1 MIKNNLHL
9 YIQQTFSSQTM
20 NRNMNYD
27 FEQKSNCALF
37 VIYATHTHT
46 HRAIRYIIHIRNAAL
61 LWTHHIFLNYVFNVP
76 LDDMQ
81 MLLDVIEVLDCL
93 VRSESACVTLLLTHC
108 QLLQWAWQ
116 WVSTNRNIKTTLEQC
131 FICPHVLKKKHSWI
145 WVRHHMK
152 YY

>member
-1 MIKNNLHL
+1 MVKNTSI
-9 YIQQTFSSQTM
+9 YTFSRHFQVKRWTM
-20 NRNMNYD
+20 TLNRNPTVHYLSAMP
-27 FEQKSNCALF
+27 
-37 VIYATHTHT
+37 HTHT
-46 HRAIRYIIHIRNAAL
+46 PRAIRYIIHIRNAAL
-61 LWTHHIFLNYVFNVP
+61 LWTHRIFLNYVFNVP

-108 QLLQWAWQ
+108 QLLQWARQ
-116 WVSTNRNIKTTLEQC
+116 WVSTNRNIKTTLAQC
-131 FICPHVLKKKHSWI
+131 FICPHVLKKHSWI